1 MLVQK
6 GENPK
11 SKRLHF
17 YYRSIAQDE
26 CRGNNKKLIE
36 RLASLSQSETGGAVE
51 NLRNTNN
58 SLCGDV
64 QKYTIRHSRNL
75 WVAEIA
81 NSIKYWKVNRNLK
94 EEFNF
99 NDLFNE
105 KVTVKGA
112 GKKSCLSYGM

>member
-26 CRGNNKKLIE
+26 CRGNNKKLVE

-75 WVAEIA
+75 RVAEIA
-81 NSIKYWKVNRNLK
+81 NSIHIIGDWLTESLNKRKFKFYNILMRK
-94 EEFNF
+94 
-99 NDLFNE
+99 
-105 KVTVKGA
+105 
-112 GKKSCLSYGM
+112 